1 MFLMLL
7 TETWLRNHLDAE
19 IQIENYTVFRADR
32 NRPKK
37 KYGRNSGG
45 VEMYIRNDLAAM
57 SEIVLEYSTGVIE
70 ALVLKIRSLNMLV
83 CLIYRQ
89 PNDAAG
95 GNESTSAQ
103 FIELLQALT
112 EEINSLSSPI
122 PTLVIAGD
130 LNLPHAEWPACE
142 AGPGA
147 SVDERRMIDMMREFA
162 YQHFLLQ
169 IVSKP
174 THRAGNVLDVIL
186 TNSSDLFPTV
196 EVVPSYPISSHHL
209 VKCAMLTNGGNSHES
224 YSRSENTGFDAV
236 NLYSDKTDWQKIK
249 TEISDINWQ
258 FEFQDKSPDEMLSLV
273 IGTCEQL
280 VLTYAPK
287 RKKKGSKRTAPPR
300 HRKILMRKRTK
311 LRKQYLSVSSP
322 TRSASIQESLVQV
335 ERQLHES
342 YKEQETYEEQKAVEA
357 IKQNPKFFFAYARNR
372 GVVKHQLAR
381 CKMKRGPA

>member
-19 IQIENYTVFRADR
+19 IQIENYTVFRTDR

-45 VEMYIRNDLAAM
+45 VAMYIRNDLAAM
-57 SEIVLEYSTGVIE
+57 SEIVLQYSTGVIE

-147 SVDERRMIDMMREFA
+147 SAD
-162 YQHFLLQ
+162 
-169 IVSKP
+169 
-174 THRAGNVLDVIL
+174 
-186 TNSSDLFPTV
+186 
-196 EVVPSYPISSHHL
+196 
-209 VKCAMLTNGGNSHES
+209 
-224 YSRSENTGFDAV
+224 
-236 NLYSDKTDWQKIK
+236 
-249 TEISDINWQ
+249 
-258 FEFQDKSPDEMLSLV
+258 
-273 IGTCEQL
+273 
-280 VLTYAPK
+280 
-287 RKKKGSKRTAPPR
+287 
-300 HRKILMRKRTK
+300 
-311 LRKQYLSVSSP
+311 
-322 TRSASIQESLVQV
+322 
-335 ERQLHES
+335 
-342 YKEQETYEEQKAVEA
+342 
-357 IKQNPKFFFAYARNR
+357 
-372 GVVKHQLAR
+372 
-381 CKMKRGPA
+381 